1 MAKEY
6 QKGIGDAIFTLPCSK
21 EWGFRIHN
29 RLLCIRSRKGLC
41 MKIVFKFL
49 ALLKRKIHIKFVFAS
64 WKTLTNLKK
73 IVPKAAS

>member
-1 MAKEY
+1 MSSLRY
-6 QKGIGDAIFTLPCSK
+6 PVLMSGDS
-21 EWGFRIHN
+21 GFIN

-49 ALLKRKIHIKFVFAS
+49 ALFKRKIYRKFVFAS

-73 IVPKAAS
+73 IVPEAAS